1 MMALYSVSSRMRM
14 SLKFS
19 HTHKTDELQ
28 VICKIH
34 MRSGVPMRLISAPV
48 GTSEKVGHIGWQAP
62 SYGVTLKTR
71 TCVASRQGVV
81 SRAGMG
87 GGVVER
93 PTLPGLTPNKEQQR
107 KRPPI
112 YKVLLHNDDY
122 NKREYVVQ
130 VLLKVVEGY
139 TVEDALNVMQEAH
152 IHGMAVVIECSQE
165 KAEETC
171 EGIRNSGLLCT
182 IEPR

>member
-1 MMALYSVSSRMRM
+1 
-14 SLKFS
+14 
-19 HTHKTDELQ
+19 
-28 VICKIH
+28 

-48 GTSEKVGHIGWQAP
+48 GTSEKVGHIGWQAR

-112 YKVLLHNDDY
+112 FKVLLHNDDY